1 MLFLVRTSKPL
12 KALMPQ
18 DFYAS
23 FPSLAPAYHCW
34 LFPRLLNLTLIPLY
48 RAEFAHG
55 TDRKD
60 ETLANSTSP
69 SRTVS
74 SAARTPGLEARIP
87 RRWLSYLLVL
97 AALSLLS
104 TVVGFFAGRFQGA
117 FTEWLKIHPVAAA
130 EAGHGHSELVST
142 PQPGTKDI
150 NTQEIS
156 HLAPQQQA
164 ERLLELAIQQP
175 DPSLSL
181 IHQNLTSWRGH
192 LEDSDRLFHLV
203 LEALKSDDPR
213 VRVAA
218 VEIDLAA
225 NNLMKAPESVEK
237 LQHQIQSGSEERY
250 MALWRLG
257 ALGNRGVEPSEAFR
271 TLKLYTQS
279 RNQEV
284 RFWAVEGLAM
294 LGNRESIDA
303 LLDILAHDSAAQI
316 RQHAANALSHSGLL
330 TGEQRLTAVPQLLNL
345 LDDDSLDAPTQSLV
359 CATLEAITGASFGK
373 NASAWRD
380 WWAHHDSRE
389 KNPTRRHSD
398 LSLA

>member
-1 MLFLVRTSKPL
+1 M
-12 KALMPQ
+12 
-18 DFYAS
+18 
-23 FPSLAPAYHCW
+23 
-34 LFPRLLNLTLIPLY
+34 
-48 RAEFAHG
+48 
-55 TDRKD
+55 
-60 ETLANSTSP
+60 ANSTSP
-69 SRTVS
+69 TTTVS
-74 SAARTPGLEARIP
+74 GTAKASSPKTRTL

-97 AALSLLS
+97 TALAFLS
-104 TVVGFFAGRFQGA
+104 TVVGSFTARFQGA
-117 FTEWLKIHPVAAA
+117 FTKWLKIHPVAAA
-130 EAGHGHSELVST
+130 EAAPGASELVST
-142 PQPGTKDI
+142 PHPASKHI
-150 NTQEIS
+150 SSEEIS

-181 IHQNLTSWRGH
+181 IHRNLTSWRGH

-203 LEALKSDDPR
+203 MEALKSDDQR
-213 VRVAA
+213 VRLAA

-225 NNLMKAPESVEK
+225 NNLMKAPESFEK
-237 LQHQIQSGSEERY
+237 LQRQIQSGSEERF

-294 LGNRESIDA
+294 LGNKGSIDA
-303 LLDILAHDSAAQI
+303 LLDILAHDSAAQV
-316 RQHAANALSHSGLL
+316 RQGAANALSRSGLL

-345 LDDDSLDAPTQSLV
+345 LDDDSLDAPTQGLV

-373 NASAWRD
+373 NAAAWRD

-389 KNPTRRHSD
+389 KNPRRRHSN

>member
-1 MLFLVRTSKPL
+1 MANFTGSSSTVLGATKTTDL
-12 KALMPQ
+12 KA
-18 DFYAS
+18 
-23 FPSLAPAYHCW
+23 
-34 LFPRLLNLTLIPLY
+34 
-48 RAEFAHG
+48 
-55 TDRKD
+55 
-60 ETLANSTSP
+60 
-69 SRTVS
+69 RT
-74 SAARTPGLEARIP
+74 P
-87 RRWLSYLLVL
+87 RRWLSAL
-97 AALSLLS
+97 AALALLS
-104 TVVGFFAGRFQGA
+104 TTAGFFAARFQGS

-130 EAGHGHSELVST
+130 EAGQTASALVST
-142 PQPGTKDI
+142 PQPGAKDI
-150 NTQEIS
+150 NTEEIS
-156 HLAPQQQA
+156 RLQPQQQA

-181 IHQNLTSWRGH
+181 IHRNLTSWRGH

-203 LEALKSDDPR
+203 MEALKSNDPR

-237 LQHQIQSGSEERY
+237 LQRQIQNGSEERY

-257 ALGNRGVEPSEAFR
+257 ALGNRGVEPSAAFR

-294 LGNRESIDA
+294 LGNKESMDA
-303 LLDILAHDSAAQI
+303 LLDILARDPAAQI
-316 RQHAANALSHSGLL
+316 RQRAANALSRSGLL

-345 LDDDSLDAPTQSLV
+345 LDDDSLDASTQSLV
-359 CATLEAITGASFGK
+359 CSTLEAITGASLGK
-373 NASAWRD
+373 NAAAWRE

-389 KNPTRRHSD
+389 KNPARRHSNI
-398 LSLA
+398 SLA

>member
-1 MLFLVRTSKPL
+1 M
-12 KALMPQ
+12 
-18 DFYAS
+18 
-23 FPSLAPAYHCW
+23 
-34 LFPRLLNLTLIPLY
+34 
-48 RAEFAHG
+48 
-55 TDRKD
+55 
-60 ETLANSTSP
+60 
-69 SRTVS
+69 
-74 SAARTPGLEARIP
+74 
-87 RRWLSYLLVL
+87 
-97 AALSLLS
+97 
-104 TVVGFFAGRFQGA
+104 
-117 FTEWLKIHPVAAA
+117 IHPVAAA
-130 EAGHGHSELVST
+130 EAGRGTSELVST
-142 PQPGTKDI
+142 PQPDAKDI
-150 NTQEIS
+150 NTEEIS

-181 IHQNLTSWRGH
+181 IHRNLTSWRGH

-203 LEALKSDDPR
+203 MEALKSEDPR

-225 NNLMKAPESVEK
+225 NNLVKAPESFEK
-237 LQHQIQSGSEERY
+237 LQHQIQSGSDERF

-294 LGNRESIDA
+294 LGNRESIDL
-303 LLDILAHDSAAQI
+303 LLDVLAHDPAAQI
-316 RQHAANALSHSGLL
+316 RQRAASALSRSGLL

-345 LDDDSLDAPTQSLV
+345 LDDDSLDAATESLV
-359 CATLEAITGASFGK
+359 SATLEAITGASFGK
-373 NASAWRD
+373 NAAAWRD
-380 WWAHHDSRE
+380 WWAHHDTRE
-389 KNPTRRHSD
+389 KNPPRRRSN